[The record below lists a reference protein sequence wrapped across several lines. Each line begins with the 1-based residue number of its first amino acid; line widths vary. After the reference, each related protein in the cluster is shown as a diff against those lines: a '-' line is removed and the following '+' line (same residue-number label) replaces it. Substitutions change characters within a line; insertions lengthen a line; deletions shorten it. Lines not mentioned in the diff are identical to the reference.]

1 MPGVLSEGRPHRR
14 AAVAALVAGLA
25 AFALIAALVVSG
37 VSATLDTAVNSGLA
51 AQRTAAATDFFRGY
65 TGAGQWFVITAAA
78 VAVIATLTAT
88 SRRRAAVFL
97 GVAVGAALLLD
108 PLLKV
113 VFGRTRPP
121 AGNAATVVSGL
132 AFPSGHSLA
141 SATLAL
147 AVVVVAWPT
156 RWRLPAA
163 AVSLTFAVLMGLSR
177 VYLGVHWLTDVLGAW
192 TLAVAIVGGTALV
205 IPPHARA
212 TSADRAAADPPG

>member
-14 AAVAALVAGLA
+14 AAFAALVAGLA
-25 AFALIAALVVSG
+25 AFALIAAFVVSG
-37 VSATLDTAVNSGLA
+37 TSAALDTAVNA
-51 AQRTAAATDFFRGY
+51 AFAAHRSPAATDFFRGY

-78 VAVIATLTAT
+78 VAVIAALTAT
-88 SRRRAAVFL
+88 SRRRAALFL
-97 GVAVGAALLLD
+97 GVAVGAALSLD

-113 VFGRTRPP
+113 IYGRARPP
-121 AGNAATVVSGL
+121 AANAAIEVGGL

-147 AVVVVAWPT
+147 AIVVVAWPT

-163 AVSLTFAVLMGLSR
+163 AVSLAFAVLMGLSR

-192 TLAVAIVGGTALV
+192 ALAVAVVGGTALV
-205 IPPHARA
+205 LPPHAGRRA
-212 TSADRAAADPPG
+212 EGRPREEA